1 VAIIAVVAVVI
12 VAAGVI
18 ASEGVIVA
26 TTSEVVI
33 VATASEAVNVVV
45 VVDAISITDDGGH
58 TALVRAG
65 VESPVALFG
74 FATKPTIH
82 SRAESG
88 SRLRS
93 ITVPTRVDR
102 YFLLGINGPLAPRSR
117 KL

>member
-1 VAIIAVVAVVI
+1 MAIIAVVAVVI

-74 FATKPTIH
+74 FATK
-82 SRAESG
+82 RQ
-88 SRLRS
+88 LF
-93 ITVPTRVDR
+93 TV
-102 YFLLGINGPLAPRSR
+102 APRVETANNE
-117 KL
+117 